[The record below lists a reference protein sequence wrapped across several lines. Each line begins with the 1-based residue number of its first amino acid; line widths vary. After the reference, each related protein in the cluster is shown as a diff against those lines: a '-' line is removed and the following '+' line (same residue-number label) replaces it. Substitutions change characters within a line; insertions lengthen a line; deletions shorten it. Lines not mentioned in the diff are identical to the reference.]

1 MLFQSLFRLLSRLPL
16 PWLHRIGGWA
26 GWLTYKASPAYARR
40 LRENLFNALGREDEA
55 VLRAA
60 VVEAGRQA
68 LELPFIWG
76 RPSSGWCV
84 RCSPGAWSRCSCSA
98 CWCRW

>member
-1 MLFQSLFRLLSRLPL
+1 MLFQRLFRLLSRLPL
-16 PWLHRIGGWA
+16 SWLHRLGGWA
-26 GWLTYKASPAYARR
+26 GWLTYKASPSYARR

-60 VVEAGRQA
+60 IVEAGRQA

-76 RPSSGWCV
+76 RPAAEVVAAAV
-84 RCSPGAWSRCSCSA
+84 RTE
-98 CWCRW
+98 CWQLV